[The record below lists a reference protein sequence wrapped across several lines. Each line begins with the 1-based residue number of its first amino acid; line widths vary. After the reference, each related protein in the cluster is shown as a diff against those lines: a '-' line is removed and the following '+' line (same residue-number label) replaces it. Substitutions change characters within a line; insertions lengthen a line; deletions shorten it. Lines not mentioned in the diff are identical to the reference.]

1 MIKNKR
7 ISVVIPVHN
16 VGKSI
21 LEFLNKIPDYVDLIF
36 LIDDKCPLKTGET
49 AKENFP
55 NLEKLKIIMNE
66 KNLGVGGAVKIGY
79 QESLNNNIDIIVKI
93 DGDDQMNPNE
103 I

>member
-36 LIDDKCPLKTGET
+36 LIDDKCPLKLENC
-49 AKENFP
+49 KENFP

-66 KNLGVGGAVKIGY
+66 K
-79 QESLNNNIDIIVKI
+79 
-93 DGDDQMNPNE
+93 PWCRWRC
-103 I
+103 